1 MKKRAASRSMGR
13 EETVPVCLGSNLSFV
28 NYDIERG
35 VVSVEKERFLADSAL
50 PERGAGKVEHHF
62 SLAVTETPKYR
73 GENVVIIFRRSGH
86 SLKRSHRRRAKPAS
100 IVVGRRFKNCSKTK
114 VRASNNIA
122 KTRSAAS
129 LFP

>member
-1 MKKRAASRSMGR
+1 MGR

-35 VVSVEKERFLADSAL
+35 VVSVEKERFPADSAL
-50 PERGAGKVEHHF
+50 PERGAGKVEHRF

-86 SLKRSHRRRAKPAS
+86 SLKQYPSPSSQARIYSGWKTLQKL
-100 IVVGRRFKNCSKTK
+100 FKDEGA
-114 VRASNNIA
+114 RQ
-122 KTRSAAS
+122 
-129 LFP
+129 